1 MLIVTLPFA
10 FLIGAALG
18 WGRAT
23 RRLYRRPGSK
33 FAGDDLSPEE
43 MSSRRL
49 ARRKRRRWLT
59 TVEFAT
65 CAVVLDALAFH
76 VLMRFV
82 G

>member
-1 MLIVTLPFA
+1 MLILSLPFA
-10 FLIGAALG
+10 LVIGAALG

-33 FAGDDLSPEE
+33 FAGDDLVPEE

-59 TVEFAT
+59 TIEFA
-65 CAVVLDALAFH
+65 AGAAALDVLAFY

>member
-18 WGRAT
+18 WGRGT

-33 FAGDDLSPEE
+33 FAGDDLLPEE
-43 MSSRRL
+43 MSPRRL

-59 TVEFAT
+59 TAEFA
-65 CAVVLDALAFH
+65 AYAALLDGLAFY

>member
-1 MLIVTLPFA
+1 MLIVTLPIA
-10 FLIGAALG
+10 FVIGALLG

-23 RRLYRRPGSK
+23 RRLYRRPGSA
-33 FAGDDLSPEE
+33 FAGDNVPPEE
-43 MSSRRL
+43 MSRRLL

-59 TVEFAT
+59 AAEFGFS
-65 CAVVLDALAFH
+65 AVAIDVLAFY